1 VSVVIPAYNAEETI
15 DECLRAVLNQEDYR
29 VGEDYEIIVVNDGST
44 DRTAEIVSGY
54 SPIRLVNLETNSGR
68 IVARRT
74 GVEAAHH
81 ETVLLIDARIVAS
94 PNVLKTFESIGYTP
108 LMTGDCGHD
117 KDRSKYDTLLYL
129 LRRIYYR
136 PYFPQSEY
144 GTEMWITAEN
154 FAKAPKGMGC
164 VFIDKGL
171 FLDALPKRQD
181 KTVNDDTRIF
191 ERIAIEKGIK
201 ILRSTDLKVEYRQ
214 RLESGKFCKWLFG
227 RGVLFADFWL
237 FRRPLYLLALL
248 FSYIL
253 AVSSVTAI
261 FFAPV
266 LFGIVAATLVLGYL
280 AVAIAISE
288 ERSDWVPVASSLYQ
302 AILLFWAGVTWG
314 MFLKAK
320 SLFRTPEKEK

>member
-1 VSVVIPAYNAEETI
+1 
-15 DECLRAVLNQEDYR
+15 
-29 VGEDYEIIVVNDGST
+29 
-44 DRTAEIVSGY
+44 
-54 SPIRLVNLETNSGR
+54 VNLETNSGR

-74 GVEAAHH
+74 GVEAARH
-81 ETVLLIDARIVAS
+81 ETVLLIDARVVAS
-94 PNVLKTFESIGYTP
+94 PNVLKTFESIGYSP

-117 KDRSKYDTLLYL
+117 KNRSKYDTLFYL
-129 LRRIYYR
+129 LRKIYYR

-227 RGVLFADFWL
+227 RGVLFVDYWL
-237 FRRPLYLLALL
+237 FRKPVYFLTLL
-248 FSYIL
+248 FSYAL
-253 AVSSVTAI
+253 AVATVTTL
-261 FFAPV
+261 FFAPL
-266 LFGIVAATLVLGYL
+266 LFCTIVAGLVVAYFT
-280 AVAIAISE
+280 VAIAISE

-320 SLFRTPEKEK
+320 SLFQTPEREA